1 MQTNSPEVIPIRQ
14 SLEPMTMP
22 DPFLAESPLY
32 FSVSARAVS
41 VADVG
46 GEPQLAVAFQAI
58 VRDDNGEVL
67 GMHGRK
73 YKLVPN
79 EPLYA
84 VLTRRLGALVSI

>member
-1 MQTNSPEVIPIRQ
+1 
-14 SLEPMTMP
+14 MP

-46 GEPQLAVAFQAI
+46 GEPQPAVAFQAI

-67 GMHGRK
+67 GIHGRK
-73 YKLVPN
+73 IQAGA
-79 EPLYA
+79 ERAA
-84 VLTRRLGALVSI
+84 VCGFDEALRRSGIDLSEMTVKDQVN